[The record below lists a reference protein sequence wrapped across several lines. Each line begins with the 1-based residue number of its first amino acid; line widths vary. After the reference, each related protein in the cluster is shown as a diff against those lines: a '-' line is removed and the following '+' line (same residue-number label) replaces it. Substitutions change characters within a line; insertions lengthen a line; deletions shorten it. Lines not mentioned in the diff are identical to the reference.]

1 MKVLKFGGTS
11 IGTPERMRSVA
22 EIVIKEPHPFVV
34 LSALSK
40 TTDKLLKIGAA
51 LSSHNIAAAQAVIDE
66 LYIHYQQFVESLY
79 TTEPGR
85 KRGWKSVER
94 HFDLIRGLPR
104 EVFDER
110 KQRVLAAQGELMSTT
125 MFHHYLQER
134 GIRSALLPA
143 LELVRL
149 DDNGEPDLNFLRTN
163 LNRMMQEHQPP
174 VVFITQGYICR
185 NAWGEIDNLKRGGSD
200 YTASLVGAALRCEE
214 IQIWTDIDGM
224 HNNDPRYVKNTYP
237 IRELSFDEAAELA
250 YFGAKILHPAS
261 VQPAKMF
268 NIPVRL
274 LNTMEPS
281 TPGTLITDK
290 TSAGD
295 VKAVAAKDGITAINI
310 KSSRMFLAYGFL
322 RRVFEVFERYKAP
335 IDMITTSEVA
345 VSLTI
350 DNPQYLNEIVSELK
364 DFGAVK
370 VDSDQTI
377 ICVVG
382 NFVAENLGIA
392 ARVFA
397 ALKEF
402 PIRMISY
409 GGSRHNISILIRTD
423 LKPQAL
429 AALNE
434 GLFGQATKL
443 S

>member
-11 IGTPERMRSVA
+11 IGAPERMQSVA
-22 EIVIKEPHPFVV
+22 QLVTREAEVLVV

-40 TTDKLLKIGAA
+40 TTDKLLKVGAA
-51 LSSHNIAAAQAVIDE
+51 LARQNVESAQTLIDE
-66 LYIHYQQFVESLY
+66 LYKHYQQYVDGLY
-79 TTEPGR
+79 KTPQGR
-85 KRGWKSVER
+85 KQGWKEVER

-104 EVFDER
+104 EVYDDR
-110 KQRVLAAQGELMSTT
+110 KERVLVAQGELMSTA
-125 MFHHYLQER
+125 MFHHYLQEQ
-134 GIRSALLPA
+134 GIASALLPA
-143 LELVRL
+143 LEMVRL
-149 DDNGEPDLNFLRTN
+149 DDNGEPDINFLRSN
-163 LNRMMQEHQPP
+163 LLRMMQEHQPGTL
-174 VVFITQGYICR
+174 FITQGYICR

-200 YTASLVGAALRCEE
+200 YSASLMGAALRCEE

-224 HNNDPRYVKNTYP
+224 HNNDPRFVKNTYP

-281 TPGTLITDK
+281 ADGTLIADRTGE
-290 TSAGD
+290 GD
-295 VKAVAAKDGITAINI
+295 IKAVAAKDGITAINI

-322 RRVFEVFERYKAP
+322 RLVFEVFERYKTP
-335 IDMITTSEVA
+335 IDMITTAEVA

-350 DNPQYLNEIVSELK
+350 DNPQYLSEIVAELK
-364 DFGAVK
+364 EFGAVEI
-370 VDSDQTI
+370 DQEQTI

-382 NFVAENLGIA
+382 KFLAENHGIA

-397 ALKEF
+397 TLKDF

-409 GGSRHNISILIRTD
+409 GGSSNNISILIRTD
-423 LKPQAL
+423 LKPQVL

-434 GLFGQATKL
+434 GLFEKR
-443 S
+443 